1 MYRRLFTLL
10 FIVLLASC
18 SSKQV
23 RLTDPAFQPQISNQT
38 DTFAF
43 QVTNLTGVTQTL
55 SYSWQNTGTRGD
67 VNQASQITSGSATL
81 TILDA
86 AGQQVYT
93 SSLASNGTF
102 TTATGTSGNWTI
114 RISANNVKGSLN
126 FRVQR
131 P

>member
-1 MYRRLFTLL
+1 MCRRLFPVL

-18 SSKQV
+18 AKQV
-23 RLTDPAFQPQISNQT
+23 RLTDPAFQPQVNNQT

-55 SYSWQNTGTRGD
+55 SYNWQNTGTRAD
-67 VNQASQITSGSATL
+67 INQASQITSGSATL

-102 TTATGTSGNWTI
+102 TTATGTSGSWTI
-114 RISANNVKGSLN
+114 RISTNGVKGSLN
-126 FRVQR
+126 FRVQK

>member
-1 MYRRLFTLL
+1 MCRRLFAVL
-10 FIVLLASC
+10 FIVLIASC
-18 SSKQV
+18 AKQV
-23 RLTDPAFQPQISNQT
+23 QLTDPAFQPQINNQT

-55 SYSWQNTGTRGD
+55 SYNWQNTGTRAD
-67 VNQASQITSGSATL
+67 INQASQITSGSATL

-114 RISANNVKGSLN
+114 RISTNDVRGSLN

>member
-1 MYRRLFTLL
+1 VL
-10 FIVLLASC
+10 FIVLLAGC
-18 SSKQV
+18 SKQV
-23 RLTDPAFQPQISNQT
+23 RLTDPAFQPQITNQT

-43 QVTNLTGVTQTL
+43 QVTNLTGVTQAL
-55 SYSWQNTGTRGD
+55 SYNWQNTGTRAD
-67 VNQASQITSGSATL
+67 INQASQITSGSATL

-114 RISANNVKGSLN
+114 RISTNDVKGSLN
-126 FRVQR
+126 FRAQK

>member
-1 MYRRLFTLL
+1 MCRRLFTML
-10 FIVLLASC
+10 FIFLLASC
-18 SSKQV
+18 SKQV
-23 RLTDPAFQPQISNQT
+23 RLTDPVFQPQITNQT
-38 DTFAF
+38 DSFAL

-55 SYSWQNTGTRGD
+55 SYSWQNTGTRAD
-67 VNQASQITSGSATL
+67 INQASQITSGSATL

-93 SSLASNGTF
+93 SSLGSNGTF

-114 RISANNVKGSLN
+114 RITTNDVRGSLN